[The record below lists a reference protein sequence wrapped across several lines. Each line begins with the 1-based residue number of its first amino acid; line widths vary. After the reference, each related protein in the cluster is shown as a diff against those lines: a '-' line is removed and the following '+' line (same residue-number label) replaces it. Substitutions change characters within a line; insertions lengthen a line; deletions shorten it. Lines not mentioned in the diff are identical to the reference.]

1 MIDETSE
8 SEIDDILNNFIN
20 YVNYNLSIL
29 N

>member
-20 YVNYNLSIL
+20 FVNYNLSIL